1 MRKKFFY
8 VTMLIATIACYSV
21 CLSSCSSEDEMSNY
35 EYTNSVA
42 VKKAKVLDLAYKY
55 GLDVTIDDL
64 AFESN
69 AASLNMDSVEA
80 EFKAFAKIKGVYKN
94 LPVKGNRL
102 TLNTNKEK
110 QLKKL
115 KSFATTRE
123 VTEQSGSYF
132 EYGSKA
138 GISVYFNIAWTYKRD
153 GLSSVKV
160 VENSFE
166 IYSSKYYHE
175 TECKDME
182 YQFVGPA
189 VCFTYSF
196 KAFCK
201 NTIYGYQLTLSI
213 KGDYKDGVSS
223 CTIS

>member
-42 VKKAKVLDLAYKY
+42 VKKAKILDLAYRY
-55 GLDVTIDDL
+55 GLDITIDDPT
-64 AFESN
+64 FEAN
-69 AASLNMDSVEA
+69 AASLNLDSVEA

-110 QLKKL
+110 RLKKL

-123 VTEQSGSYF
+123 VTEQSGSFSENGGKSGVSIYF
-132 EYGSKA
+132 DIE
-138 GISVYFNIAWTYKRD
+138 WTYKLNGYSTVKIAD
-153 GLSSVKV
+153 ESLKINSIKYNEVSVR
-160 VENSFE
+160 SFSYE
-166 IYSSKYYHE
+166 
-175 TECKDME
+175 
-182 YQFVGPA
+182 FVGQSVSFSYRFEA
-189 VCFTYSF
+189 VCRNSS
-196 KAFCK
+196 
-201 NTIYGYQLTLSI
+201 GYTLTLHVY
-213 KGDYKDGVSS
+213 GDYKDGVSS
-223 CTIS
+223 CYVS

>member
-42 VKKAKVLDLAYKY
+42 VKKAKILDLAYRY
-55 GLDVTIDDL
+55 GLDITIDDPT
-64 AFESN
+64 FEAN
-69 AASLNMDSVEA
+69 AASLNLDSVEA

-110 QLKKL
+110 RLKKL

-132 EYGSKA
+132 ENGSKS
-138 GISVYFNIAWTYKRD
+138 GISLYFNVNWTYKLQ
-153 GLSSVKV
+153 GLSSVEITELEINSLKYNKV
-160 VENSFE
+160 EEDNLRYEF
-166 IYSSKYYHE
+166 I
-175 TECKDME
+175 
-182 YQFVGPA
+182 GPA
-189 VCFTYSF
+189 VSFTYHFDAICTNDRGVSVIIHVEGF
-196 KAFCK
+196 
-201 NTIYGYQLTLSI
+201 
-213 KGDYKDGVSS
+213 YKDGAGSTYLS
-223 CTIS
+223 